1 MESDRRI
8 NFGIVIIASIL
19 ILAGIS
25 FIPDVQAR
33 EGYIM
38 NLLLSMM
45 HDVQITNPINGQVLT
60 YQNGFWINANGGGG
74 ESTECINMA
83 SQYQIIVNSTD
94 GNCYVRALANGD
106 NIIISQN
113 ATHLIINATG
123 TESTVCSNSA
133 ISGFTL
139 IQSSSGGNCVFKKLR
154 AGTGISLSSNSTHIT
169 VTNSL
174 PEQGC
179 TSAGGTT
186 LLKTASTCDFKGLSA
201 GTGITITSGTNT
213 NTIDSSCNNT
223 GSGEAVCESA
233 NNINSLIATSPITIS
248 DTTGDLTIA
257 CPTCSTSGN
266 NDYSLLCTNSI
277 QGSASTSLS
286 CSSFTATKYLKI
298 YLEVRGV
305 TSTAKMGI
313 TFNSDGGTNYS
324 RRTQLNGG
332 AEVTGTSE
340 NECRVYG
347 DQSISAGAIAIVLL
361 DIDNNIASDRK
372 VAFTHVADTGTSGAT
387 GAPLRSEGA
396 CKWDNTS
403 AQISTVTLTRVSGTG
418 SYDTNTRIWVFGFD

>member
-8 NFGIVIIASIL
+8 NLGIVIIASIL

-25 FIPDVQAR
+25 FMPDVQAR

-38 NLLLSMM
+38 NLLLQSL

-60 YQNGFWINANGGGG
+60 YQNGFWINANGGGSG
-74 ESTECINMA
+74 ESTECFNMA

-139 IQSSSGGNCVFKKLR
+139 IQSSTGGNCVFKKLR

-169 VTNSL
+169 ITNSL

-179 TSAGGTT
+179 TNAGGTT
-186 LLKTASTCDFKGLSA
+186 LLKTGSTCDFKGLTA
-201 GTGITITSGTNT
+201 GTGITVTSGTNT

-223 GSGEAVCESA
+223 GSGEAICESA
-233 NNINSLIATSPITIS
+233 NNINSLIATTPLSVS

-257 CPTCSTSGN
+257 CSTCLTTTNSFVQVCTDTASNADTSIGCQVDTEYNFYRVTVYLQTQTSNAGWGVQFNGDSGN
-266 NDYSLLCTNSI
+266 NYANRYQPNL
-277 QGSASTSLS
+277 
-286 CSSFTATKYLKI
+286 
-298 YLEVRGV
+298 
-305 TSTAKMGI
+305 
-313 TFNSDGGTNYS
+313 
-324 RRTQLNGG
+324 
-332 AEVTGTSE
+332 
-340 NECRVYG
+340 
-347 DQSISAGAIAIVLL
+347 
-361 DIDNNIASDRK
+361 
-372 VAFTHVADTGTSGAT
+372 SGAT
-387 GAPLRSEGA
+387 TTNSAVSMIRMDGAISVGRGLLFDFVVNNA
-396 CKWDNTS
+396 NTNNEHGLVGS
-403 AQISTVTLTRVSGTG
+403 MTAIGTGTTMEDQYLFAGHWNNNNSVNTITVARWTGTGTLTTD
-418 SYDTNTRIWVFGFD
+418 SYMVVYGYD